1 MVRSQAAVDD
11 GDGGIYSAGS
21 SDFWM
26 GFQVN
31 ICGKKLDEKGVKALL
46 CGMAVVTVGAVLLA
60 LSGGGDG
67 GGSGGGSGALAA
79 PGGAPGTG
87 SYVIDIF
94 FELRPTANGA
104 NVDGANVHDAFA
116 TGTHPAAPAAL
127 AGARGR
133 RSASA
138 APRSA
143 RERKG

>member
-1 MVRSQAAVDD
+1 
-11 GDGGIYSAGS
+11 
-21 SDFWM
+21 M

-46 CGMAVVTVGAVLLA
+46 AAMAVVTVGAVLLA

-67 GGSGGGSGALAA
+67 GGSGDGGSGPLAA
-79 PGGAPGTG
+79 PGGGPGTG

-116 TGTHPAAPAAL
+116 TGAHPAASAGL
-127 AGARGR
+127 AGARGALRQR
-133 RSASA
+133 RA
-138 APRSA
+138 ALRP
-143 RERKG
+143 RERRMTMHRDVILKLCSMTS

>member
-1 MVRSQAAVDD
+1 
-11 GDGGIYSAGS
+11 
-21 SDFWM
+21 M

-46 CGMAVVTVGAVLLA
+46 AAMAVVTVGAVLLA

-67 GGSGGGSGALAA
+67 GGGSGDGGSGPLAA
-79 PGGAPGTG
+79 PGGGPGTG

-116 TGTHPAAPAAL
+116 TGAHPCVCRPR
-127 AGARGR
+127 GPSRGR
-133 RSASA
+133 SRGAPP
-138 APRSA
+138 APRRA
-143 RERKG
+143 PPEREKDDHS

>member
-1 MVRSQAAVDD
+1 
-11 GDGGIYSAGS
+11 
-21 SDFWM
+21 M

-46 CGMAVVTVGAVLLA
+46 AAMAVVTVGAVLLA

-67 GGSGGGSGALAA
+67 GGSGDGGSGPLAA
-79 PGGAPGTG
+79 PGGGPGTG

-116 TGTHPAAPAAL
+116 TGAHPASAGL
-127 AGARGR
+127 ADAREG
-133 RSASA
+133 RSACA
-138 APRSA
+138 APGSA
-143 RERKG
+143 REGEG

>member
-1 MVRSQAAVDD
+1 
-11 GDGGIYSAGS
+11 
-21 SDFWM
+21 M

-46 CGMAVVTVGAVLLA
+46 AAMAVVTVGAVLLA

-67 GGSGGGSGALAA
+67 GSGPLAA
-79 PGGAPGTG
+79 PGGGPGTG

-116 TGTHPAAPAAL
+116 TGAHPASATLGRSRAAFGAPP
-127 AGARGR
+127 
-133 RSASA
+133 
-138 APRSA
+138 APRRA
-143 RERKG
+143 PPEREKDDHS

>member
-1 MVRSQAAVDD
+1 
-11 GDGGIYSAGS
+11 
-21 SDFWM
+21 M

-46 CGMAVVTVGAVLLA
+46 AAMAVVTVGAVLLA

-67 GGSGGGSGALAA
+67 GGGSGDGGSGPLAA
-79 PGGAPGTG
+79 PGGGPGTG

-116 TGTHPAAPAAL
+116 TGAHPAASAGLARGALRQRHAAL
-127 AGARGR
+127 RPRGR
-133 RSASA
+133 RMTIHRDVILKLCSMTS
-138 APRSA
+138 
-143 RERKG
+143 